1 MLDVAPAAS
10 EHLRMRCYVTGLV
23 GLSRK
28 EGLFPD
34 EWHSFHD
41 ADDVLVEEN
50 KGESMTKQ

>member
-23 GLSRK
+23 GLSRN